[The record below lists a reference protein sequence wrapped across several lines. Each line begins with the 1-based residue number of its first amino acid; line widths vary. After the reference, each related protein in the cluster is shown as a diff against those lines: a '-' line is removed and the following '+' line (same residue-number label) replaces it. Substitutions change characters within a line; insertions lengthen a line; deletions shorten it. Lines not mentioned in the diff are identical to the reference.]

1 MGGNR
6 FRSMAF
12 GSETADR
19 EEGGRGEP
27 ASFSGT
33 LVYQSPEEGGKRE
46 EMTMATV
53 LLGRTG
59 IEVEKNGFGA
69 LPIQRIALDDAASLL
84 QKAYEGGIR
93 YFDTA
98 RSYTDSEEKLGA
110 AFGNGLRQKLYI
122 ATKTPSQTA
131 EGFWKDLE
139 TSLRLM
145 RTDYIDV
152 YQFHNPSFCPKPGD
166 GTGLYEAMLEAKRQ
180 GKIRFIGLTNHR
192 LPVAREAVESGLYDV
207 LQFPFSYLADAKDVE
222 LVRLCAEKNV
232 GFVAMKALSGGLITN
247 SAAAYAA
254 LAQYENVL
262 PIWGVQRESELSEF
276 LSYIENPPVL
286 TPELAAVIER
296 DRKELAGDFCRGCGY
311 CLPCPAGIDIPT
323 AARMAL
329 LLRRSPTENLL
340 SEESQEKMK
349 RVENCIHCNHC
360 ANHCPY
366 GLDTPRLLAANYED
380 YKTFLR

>member
-1 MGGNR
+1 
-6 FRSMAF
+6 
-12 GSETADR
+12 
-19 EEGGRGEP
+19 
-27 ASFSGT
+27 
-33 LVYQSPEEGGKRE
+33 
-46 EMTMATV
+46 MATV

-69 LPIQRIALDDAASLL
+69 LPIQRIALDAAASLL

-98 RSYTDSEEKLGA
+98 RSYTDSEEKIGA

-145 RTDYIDV
+145 HTDYIDV

-222 LVRLCAEKNV
+222 LVHLCAEKNV

>member
-1 MGGNR
+1 
-6 FRSMAF
+6 MAF

-192 LPVAREAVESGLYDV
+192 LPVAREAVE
-207 LQFPFSYLADAKDVE
+207 
-222 LVRLCAEKNV
+222 
-232 GFVAMKALSGGLITN
+232 LSLIH
-247 SAAAYAA
+247 
-254 LAQYENVL
+254 
-262 PIWGVQRESELSEF
+262 I
-276 LSYIENPPVL
+276 
-286 TPELAAVIER
+286 
-296 DRKELAGDFCRGCGY
+296 
-311 CLPCPAGIDIPT
+311 
-323 AARMAL
+323 
-329 LLRRSPTENLL
+329 
-340 SEESQEKMK
+340 
-349 RVENCIHCNHC
+349 
-360 ANHCPY
+360 
-366 GLDTPRLLAANYED
+366 
-380 YKTFLR
+380 

>member
-1 MGGNR
+1 
-6 FRSMAF
+6 
-12 GSETADR
+12 
-19 EEGGRGEP
+19 
-27 ASFSGT
+27 
-33 LVYQSPEEGGKRE
+33 
-46 EMTMATV
+46 MATV

-69 LPIQRIALDDAASLL
+69 LPIQRIALDAAASLL

-98 RSYTDSEEKLGA
+98 RSYTDSEEKIGA

-145 RTDYIDV
+145 HTDYIDV

-222 LVRLCAEKNV
+222 LVHLCARRRT
-232 GFVAMKALSGGLITN
+232 S
-247 SAAAYAA
+247 
-254 LAQYENVL
+254 VL
-262 PIWGVQRESELSEF
+262 WR
-276 LSYIENPPVL
+276 
-286 TPELAAVIER
+286 
-296 DRKELAGDFCRGCGY
+296 
-311 CLPCPAGIDIPT
+311 
-323 AARMAL
+323 
-329 LLRRSPTENLL
+329 
-340 SEESQEKMK
+340 
-349 RVENCIHCNHC
+349 
-360 ANHCPY
+360 
-366 GLDTPRLLAANYED
+366 
-380 YKTFLR
+380 

>member
-1 MGGNR
+1 M
-6 FRSMAF
+6 SF

-19 EEGGRGEP
+19 EEGGWGEP

-98 RSYTDSEEKLGA
+98 RSYTDSEEKIGA

-329 LLRRSPTENLL
+329 LLRRSPTGNLL

-349 RVENCIHCNHC
+349 RVENCVHCNHC

>member
-1 MGGNR
+1 
-6 FRSMAF
+6 
-12 GSETADR
+12 
-19 EEGGRGEP
+19 
-27 ASFSGT
+27 
-33 LVYQSPEEGGKRE
+33 
-46 EMTMATV
+46 MATV

-69 LPIQRIALDDAASLL
+69 LPIQRIALDAAASLL

-98 RSYTDSEEKLGA
+98 RSYTDSEEKIGA
-110 AFGNGLRQKLYI
+110 AFRNGLRQKLYI

-222 LVRLCAEKNV
+222 LVHLCAEKNV

-262 PIWGVQRESELSEF
+262 PIWGVQRESELDQF
-276 LSYIENPPVL
+276 LQCIREGVEL
-286 TPELAAVIER
+286 TDERKATIER
-296 DRKELAGDFCRGCGY
+296 DRKELCGEFCRGCGY
-311 CLPCPAGIDIPT
+311 CMPCPAGIEINQC
-323 AARMAL
+323 ARMSL
-329 LLRRSPTENLL
+329 MLRRAPAAAWLTE
-340 SEESQEKMK
+340 EWQQKMHQI
-349 RVENCIHCNHC
+349 ENCRHCGHC
-360 ANHCPY
+360 MSKCPY
-366 GLDTPRLLAANYED
+366 GLNTPELLQANYKDYWEVLAASKAE
-380 YKTFLR
+380 K